1 MPPKIIIVQP
11 HNTLEENLLIAKE
24 INEVITE
31 IAYGN
36 QREKGLGRLRK
47 YMPHKVVIIKPNISK
62 EENEKRKREL
72 NEIINRIANQRVYK
86 Q

>member
-1 MPPKIIIVQP
+1 
-11 HNTLEENLLIAKE
+11 
-24 INEVITE
+24 
-31 IAYGN
+31 
-36 QREKGLGRLRK
+36 
-47 YMPHKVVIIKPNISK
+47 MPHKVVIIKPNISK

>member
-36 QREKGLGRLRK
+36 QREKGLGRLRIDK
-47 YMPHKVVIIKPNISK
+47 LFWIKLILGFPNLKMPNGCF
-62 EENEKRKREL
+62 
-72 NEIINRIANQRVYK
+72 
-86 Q
+86 